1 MSVKNHPT
9 TETKKPKLHGEC
21 WNSFVFL
28 VFWFF
33 GFFGFLVVWFYCGEG
48 YISKKPPKNQKTKK
62 PKLFQH
68 SPWSFGFLVFWFRSS
83 GGSSRT
89 RSEGSNS
96 IPLKKHEHAGGSD
109 VLKGAVCHGGGGD
122 HIYIYIYGWYVY
134 ILYIYIYRYT
144 DIQLH
149 RYIYIYTHNTHQCSL
164 VFLIR
169 VDG

>member
-33 GFFGFLVVWFYCGEG
+33 GFLFFFIFLVLCFFGCLVLLWRGLYFKNTPKTKNPK
-48 YISKKPPKNQKTKK
+48 SQNQKTKKPKNQRTKEPKNQKTKK

-96 IPLKKHEHAGGSD
+96 IPRKKQ
-109 VLKGAVCHGGGGD
+109 
-122 HIYIYIYGWYVY
+122 INTYI
-134 ILYIYIYRYT
+134 
-144 DIQLH
+144 
-149 RYIYIYTHNTHQCSL
+149 NTKL
-164 VFLIR
+164 TLIPR
-169 VDG
+169 